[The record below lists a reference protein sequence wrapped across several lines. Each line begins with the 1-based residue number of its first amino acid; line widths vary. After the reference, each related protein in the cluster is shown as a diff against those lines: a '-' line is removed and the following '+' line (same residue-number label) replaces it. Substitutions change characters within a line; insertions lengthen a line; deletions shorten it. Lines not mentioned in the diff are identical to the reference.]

1 MEFCLGQRLCC
12 LRPSLCFCFCSS
24 LSSLR
29 LSCCIVVLLVCS
41 SGSCASA
48 SLSFFFLPFPQL
60 SVHCLF
66 LFVPHSDSQLFPA
79 ALSPL
84 APSLSTFWLSPPT
97 PSHCHDAAAVR
108 GWGGGAIYLSETGS
122 ANLNHLSPAAGNYL
136 EVGTGP
142 GNCCLHRPAAQGLLL
157 HASPC
162 RGSLGAMPRM

>member
-1 MEFCLGQRLCC
+1 ML
-12 LRPSLCFCFCSS
+12 PSPFPLF
-24 LSSLR
+24 LL
-29 LSCCIVVLLVCS
+29 LLVSELPPLILLHC
-41 SGSCASA
+41 CASCLFLWFLCQC
-48 SLSFFFLPFPQL
+48 LSVFFFLPFPQL